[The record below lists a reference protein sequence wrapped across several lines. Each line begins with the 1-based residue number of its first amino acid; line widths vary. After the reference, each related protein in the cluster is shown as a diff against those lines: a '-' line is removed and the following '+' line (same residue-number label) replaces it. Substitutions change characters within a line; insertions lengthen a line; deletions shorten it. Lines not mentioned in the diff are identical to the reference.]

1 MIVQGGLVVAAVA
14 AIVYGAKRLANSSF
28 WTGEDESEMLP
39 EVQTQDLEK
48 GERPASLETVDIS
61 Q

>member
-14 AIVYGAKRLANSSF
+14 AIVYGAKRFANLSF
-28 WTGEDESEMLP
+28 WTGEDESERLP
-39 EVQTQDLEK
+39 EVQGQDLEK
-48 GERPASLETVDIS
+48 GEQSAVLETVDIS